1 MCCHQIH
8 LNPLLGLIFF
18 TNSHNISVT
27 SWPFGFILLVT
38 FLSCFMIGSL
48 LCWWL
53 IPLLVLWIFWEDPRN
68 FCLTWRRNLLSA
80 SDSSNT
86 FALALEFATIC
97 WISSFS
103 ASISA
108 ICRYQECFL
117 CFWRNNF
124 WLFLQ
129 CSGFWTTWSA
139 ATSWWF
145 GHVGFNTILLD
156 LMIPWNEF
164 FLILYMISGLH
175 RHSPTTNL
183 FSSWKQILPHQQ
195 G

>member
-68 FCLTWRRNLLSA
+68 FCLTWWRNLLSA

-124 WLFLQ
+124 DF
-129 CSGFWTTWSA
+129 SSSA
-139 ATSWWF
+139 LVF
-145 GHVGFNTILLD
+145 EPLD
-156 LMIPWNEF
+156 LLLRPD
-164 FLILYMISGLH
+164 GLVMLDL
-175 RHSPTTNL
+175 TQ
-183 FSSWKQILPHQQ
+183 FCWI
-195 G
+195 